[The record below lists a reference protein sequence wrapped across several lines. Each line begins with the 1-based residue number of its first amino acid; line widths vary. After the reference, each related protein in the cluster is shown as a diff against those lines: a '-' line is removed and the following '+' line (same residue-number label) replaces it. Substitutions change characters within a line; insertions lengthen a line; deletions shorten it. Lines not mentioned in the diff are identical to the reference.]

1 MRNPTID
8 QLPNISK
15 IFKKGM
21 HGKISDYFETIFSNF
36 QCRFRQGYR
45 LWIKTVC
52 CPWEKTWKK
61 IIDPRK
67 KYSELLTDLS
77 NAPDFLANDLLVTK
91 LNSYGFSIVSL
102 NLINDYSTQLKQSVK
117 INNSAHGWIFYLM
130 CLKSLF

>member
-1 MRNPTID
+1 MERYLTTLK
-8 QLPNISK
+8 QSFR
-15 IFKKGM
+15 IFNVGFAKDTDFGSRLFVV
-21 HGKISDYFETIFSNF
+21 HGKK
-36 QCRFRQGYR
+36 
-45 LWIKTVC
+45 L
-52 CPWEKTWKK
+52 EKKV
-61 IIDPRK
+61 IDPRK